1 MKTFNFL
8 VRLVVAVILLQ
19 TLYFKFGGVQESVD
33 LFTKIVGPEHEAYLR
48 ITTGVLELI
57 AGLLLLSSKG
67 AVLGALT
74 VVGLMLG
81 AILSHILFLGIDGL
95 FVAAVVALLGALYT
109 LWVQRDDFNLNNLK

>member
-57 AGLLLLSSKG
+57 AGLLLLSRKG

-81 AILSHILFLGIDGL
+81 AILSHILFLGIDAL

-109 LWVQRDDFNLNNLK
+109 LWVQREDFNLNNLK